1 MSHILD
7 PLRELLQVQ
16 PEADCTH
23 FSCRCYQAGYNLGLR
38 EALVS
43 VGREL
48 DRAVQEAEWVPP
60 IGMEEALRDRTGILG
75 GSSQAAREYMGAKV
89 APDGF
94 LEPAQ
99 YKPWEPP
106 KTVWPPPQTVGGVI
120 RDAAGIKWVR
130 REKQQP
136 DGLLAVWW
144 EVASE

>member
-23 FSCRCYQAGYNLGLR
+23 FSCRCYQAGYNQGLR

-60 IGMEEALRDRTGILG
+60 IGLEEALQEPYFTQCC
-75 GSSQAAREYMGAKV
+75 SYQAEYAGAT
-89 APDGF
+89 
-94 LEPAQ
+94 Q
-99 YKPWEPP
+99 YKPRPISEDV
-106 KTVWPPPQTVGGVI
+106 KTVENAI
-120 RDAAGIKWVR
+120 RDAAGIRWVR

>member
-7 PLRELLQVQ
+7 PLRGILQVQ

-23 FSCRCYQAGYNLGLR
+23 FSCRCYQAGYNQGLR

-60 IGMEEALRDRTGILG
+60 IGMEEALQEGPDFTQCC
-75 GSSQAAREYMGAKV
+75 SYHAEYAGAT
-89 APDGF
+89 
-94 LEPAQ
+94 Q
-99 YKPWEPP
+99 YKPRSMRVPTSEDV
-106 KTVWPPPQTVGGVI
+106 KAVGGVI
-120 RDAAGIKWVR
+120 RDAAGIRWVR